1 MEIKKIDRN
10 QRDTAIQL
18 VSTVFMQFEA
28 PDYSAEGVET
38 FKRTAIYNNDFLD
51 SLNMYGAYDSETL
64 LGVIATR
71 NNGNH
76 IALFFV
82 DGKHHRQGIGKKLFQ
97 IVLENSTGKEITVNS
112 SPYAVEVYHRLGF
125 VDIAPEET
133 TNEIRYIPMV
143 YNPRL

>member
-71 NNGNH
+71 NKGNH

-82 DGKHHRQGIGKKLFQ
+82 DGKHHRQGIGKRLFQ